1 LVKKAE
7 INQRAANDVSTFV
20 SRSACAVYRER
31 HIDAYRALWS
41 SAPIVGRDPAYARD
55 TDDHDNLL
63 AKITF
68 GEMRSSD
75 VGDVLIYYRDHRC
88 NHHVEIRSDRWAD
101 DIRLSD
107 IEPGFVCTACGK
119 RGADVRPDFG
129 RAPMGTG

>member
-75 VGDVLIYYRDHRC
+75 VGDVLIYYRGHRC

-101 DIRLSD
+101 DIRFSAHTNQNRL
-107 IEPGFVCTACGK
+107 
-119 RGADVRPDFG
+119 
-129 RAPMGTG
+129 